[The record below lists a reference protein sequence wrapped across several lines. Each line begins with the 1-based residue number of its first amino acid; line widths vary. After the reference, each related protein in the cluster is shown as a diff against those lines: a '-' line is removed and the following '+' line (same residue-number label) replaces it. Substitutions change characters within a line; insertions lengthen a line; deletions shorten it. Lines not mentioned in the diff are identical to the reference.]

1 MFDHRSRPSSA
12 RLAQCWKER
21 PHKRKVNGST
31 PLSRAKEDEVK
42 KAKFQ
47 VRIIVV
53 KIGPKR
59 SMICKIKRVK

>member
-1 MFDHRSRPSSA
+1 
-12 RLAQCWKER
+12 
-21 PHKRKVNGST
+21 
-31 PLSRAKEDEVK
+31 VK